1 MTTAVLISLE
11 EEKLK
16 KDWEGAASVWM
27 NCMLCMSLLTCVAA
41 AIFRSSLLKGGSN
54 EGKRRG
60 RKEEDWLK

>member
-41 AIFRSSLLKGGSN
+41 AIFQIKPL
-54 EGKRRG
+54 EGRQQ
-60 RKEEDWLK
+60 